1 MKLSERF
8 QEGFELAFELHASQE
23 RKGSKVPYMG
33 HLLGVAAIVI
43 DDGGTENEAIAALL
57 HDGPE
62 DQGGLATLE
71 RIRQEFGD
79 EVADI
84 VKALSDTFEEKKPEW
99 KQRKIDYLEELSK
112 TPDDDLGAKILRV
125 SLADKVYNVR
135 AIAFDYGSEGEKVWD
150 RFNGSKEDSLW
161 YYRSLGEVYSEKL
174 GADEPLVKAYLRD
187 EANLRSLGQ

>member
-8 QEGFELAFELHASQE
+8 QKGFELAFELHGNHE
-23 RKGSKVPYMG
+23 RKGSGVPYMG
-33 HLLGVAAIVI
+33 HLLGVTAIVI

-71 RIRQEFGD
+71 RIRRDFGD

-84 VKALSDTFEEKKPEW
+84 VKALSDTFEEEKPEW
-99 KQRKIDYLEELSK
+99 KQRKEDYLDKLRQ
-112 TPDDDLGAKILRV
+112 TPDDDLGSKILRV
-125 SLADKVYNVR
+125 SLADKIYNVR
-135 AIAFDYGSEGEKVWD
+135 AIAFDYDVEGEKVWD
-150 RFNGSKEDSLW
+150 RFSASMEDSLW
-161 YYRSLGEVYSEKL
+161 YYKSLGEVYSEKL
-174 GADEPLVKAYLRD
+174 GSDGPLIKAYLRD